1 MAGKRGLASADEETR
16 KRVASAG
23 GMASHGGG
31 RKKKSDEDQDEERGG
46 AVGEAEEKADEMEE
60 IDEFIWED
68 DKATRKAA

>member
-31 RKKKSDEDQDEERGG
+31 RKKKSEDEDEEERGG
-46 AVGEAEEKADEMEE
+46 QVGEDSKESEMEE

-68 DKATRKAA
+68 DTKKAA